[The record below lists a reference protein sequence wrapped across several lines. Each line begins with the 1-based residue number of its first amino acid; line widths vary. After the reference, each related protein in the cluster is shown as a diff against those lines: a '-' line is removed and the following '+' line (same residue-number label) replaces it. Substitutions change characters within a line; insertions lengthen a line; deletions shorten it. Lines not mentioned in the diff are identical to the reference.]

1 MGLVVGPGRSA
12 RLIVAR
18 DKLDMT
24 ASGHSCRFDRTT
36 ATSALPPVNGHS
48 QNKRAVSKVREAAG
62 TSYAALFVAGWC
74 SGHHANNARKKWPP
88 ICPSITFLPGGGAV
102 ARRVLCAALVVALRA
117 PCVVPVVVPLARFAV
132 PDAAPCRTSRY
143 PRAVSLAWR
152 VWWWFGLQ
160 PAIPSELQTK
170 RQIQMPPR
178 VQIKRERW

>member
-62 TSYAALFVAGWC
+62 TSSAALFVVGWC

-88 ICPSITFLPGGGAV
+88 ICPSITFFARWWCRRARSF
-102 ARRVLCAALVVALRA
+102 ARRVRCAAPDDAQRV
-117 PCVVPVVVPLARFAV
+117 PCVVPDVVPLARFAV
-132 PDAAPCRTSRY
+132 PVAARYRTS
-143 PRAVSLAWR
+143 PSLWTAAQAWR
-152 VWWWFGLQ
+152 V
-160 PAIPSELQTK
+160 
-170 RQIQMPPR
+170 
-178 VQIKRERW
+178 